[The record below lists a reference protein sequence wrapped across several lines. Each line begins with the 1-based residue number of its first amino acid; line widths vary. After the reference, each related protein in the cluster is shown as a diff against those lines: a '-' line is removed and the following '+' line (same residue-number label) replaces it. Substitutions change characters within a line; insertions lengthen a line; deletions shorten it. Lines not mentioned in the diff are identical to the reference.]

1 MSIMKLYG
9 KHTQTVVNKI
19 IDAFKHPQQLPKVLA
34 PIFIHA
40 DEDSPC
46 RKWSM
51 YNQLLVALAGTVDA
65 RGIKQWKS
73 VGRSI
78 KRGSK
83 AIWILAPMTKRIPTK
98 QDSNGEDNEEKRTVI
113 LGFRSI
119 SVFAVEDT
127 EGEPLPEADPSQKAW
142 MDQLPLLE
150 VAEQWQIKV
159 DAIPLG
165 KENCLGYYAHNNTL
179 DYEKIVLGVENL
191 STWCHE
197 LIHAAD
203 KRLGGLKEKKWHRE
217 VVAELGGAVLL
228 QLLGRDH
235 DADLGGAYDYIQS
248 YAMQEKMDPVRACIL
263 TLNRTCDCV
272 DLILN
277 AAKQIQ
283 VQSPLAVS
291 A

>member
-9 KHTQTVVNKI
+9 KQTQSVVNKI
-19 IDAFKHPQQLPKVLA
+19 IDAFKHPEQLPKALA

-51 YNQLLVALAGTVDA
+51 YNQLLVALSGTSDA

-98 QDSNGEDNEEKRTVI
+98 DSTGEDNDEKRTVI

-119 SVFAVEDT
+119 PVFAVENT
-127 EGEPLPEADPSQKAW
+127 EGEKLPEKDPSQNNW
-142 MDQLPLLE
+142 LQNLPLLE
-150 VAEQWQIKV
+150 VAEEWKIKI
-159 DAIPLG
+159 DAISLG
-165 KENCLGYYAHNNTL
+165 KDNCLGYYAHNNTL

-228 QLLGRDH
+228 QLLGKDV

-263 TLNRTCDCV
+263 TINRTCDCV
-272 DLILN
+272 NLILDT
-277 AAKQIQ
+277 AKQIQ
-283 VQSPLAVS
+283 VQSPLAVN